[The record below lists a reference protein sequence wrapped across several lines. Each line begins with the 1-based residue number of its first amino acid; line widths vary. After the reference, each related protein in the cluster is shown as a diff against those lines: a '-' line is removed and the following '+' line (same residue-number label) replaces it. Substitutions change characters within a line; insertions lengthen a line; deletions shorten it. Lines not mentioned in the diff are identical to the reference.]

1 MYYSTAKEMERL
13 DELAVASGLEI
24 RQMMELAGW
33 HMRTLFAMEKI
44 ATTALITI
52 VVGKGNKGGDGLS
65 AARHLVN
72 SGWQQVTVVMV
83 SRETT
88 TDSKHHQQ
96 LLEHMQVPIIYAED
110 DLGRAT
116 TAIATADVC
125 IDSLIGYQIDGAVRG
140 SFVPLVE
147 AMNTSAATV
156 IAYDL
161 PTGLNPDT
169 GEAIGVSV
177 TADATLTLALPKQL
191 FTTPTGQA
199 ASGQI
204 YLADIGIPAFL
215 YEQIAPASRPD
226 FGGGLLK
233 LQVNEGVK

>member
-33 HMRTLFAMEKI
+33 HMVTLFAAENI
-44 ATTALITI
+44 PTTARITI

-72 SGWQQVTVVMV
+72 AGWQQVTVVMV

-88 TDSKHHQQ
+88 ADSLRHRQ
-96 LLEHMQVPIIYAED
+96 LIEQMGIPILYTED
-110 DLGRAT
+110 DEEAAT
-116 TAIATADVC
+116 AVIHAADVC
-125 IDSLIGYQIDGAVRG
+125 VDSLIGYQLDGAVRG
-140 SFVPLVE
+140 LFVLLVE

-161 PTGLNPDT
+161 PTGLDPDT
-169 GEAIGVSV
+169 GEATGVSV
-177 TADATLTLALPKQL
+177 RADITLTLALHKKL
-191 FTTPTGQA
+191 FTTPAGQS
-199 ASGQI
+199 ASGQV
-204 YLADIGIPAFL
+204 YMADIGIQAFL
-215 YEQIAPASRPD
+215 YEKIAPSSRPE
-226 FGGGLLK
+226 FVSGLLQ
-233 LQVNEGVK
+233 LLVNESV